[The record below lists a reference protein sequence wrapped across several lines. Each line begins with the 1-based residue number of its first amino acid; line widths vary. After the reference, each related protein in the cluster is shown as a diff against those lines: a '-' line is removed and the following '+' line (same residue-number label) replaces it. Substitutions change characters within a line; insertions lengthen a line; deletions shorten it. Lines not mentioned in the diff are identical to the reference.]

1 MPLRALHAQ
10 GGGPYRNNKTEHA
23 GLVMS
28 GKFLIRSGVD
38 LSRQPDRFHRASNL
52 APTDRKGRPMSLLQL
67 IKNGAQLPGGGQRL
81 HRRHGRRT
89 ALQLGEDRL
98 CRIGSAAADFAVR
111 VPQPVSVGVMPAN
124 CEWPCGQ
131 VTGQV
136 PKVAPVVAW
145 RRMPK
150 KQAVMM
156 PPMTCRRPTSC

>member
-1 MPLRALHAQ
+1 
-10 GGGPYRNNKTEHA
+10 
-23 GLVMS
+23 
-28 GKFLIRSGVD
+28 
-38 LSRQPDRFHRASNL
+38 
-52 APTDRKGRPMSLLQL
+52 
-67 IKNGAQLPGGGQRL
+67 
-81 HRRHGRRT
+81 
-89 ALQLGEDRL
+89 
-98 CRIGSAAADFAVR
+98 
-111 VPQPVSVGVMPAN
+111 VSVGVMPAN